1 MTTKEC
7 RSRDLR
13 TIERVMLMLR
23 VHQRLCRYSSTL
35 QVSMEDAMIVLRGEL
50 PSGDLK
56 KDLLPTIRKSGFL
69 GRVTNLV
76 VVNSQ
81 TA

>member
-7 RSRDLR
+7 RSRDSR
-13 TIERVMLMLR
+13 TIEGVVSILL
-23 VHQRLCRYSSTL
+23 VHQRLCQYASML

-56 KDLLPTIRKSGFL
+56 EELIPMIRRSGFL
-69 GRVTNLV
+69 GRVSDLV
-76 VVNSQ
+76 VVKSQ
-81 TA
+81 AA